1 MDNAGQVLRTQPDLP
16 IVTARLFLRPFV
28 PADLESFYQIRSRAD
43 VARYLYQLPM
53 SRAEAAAAFE
63 RRVGRAT
70 FVAEGD
76 ALGLA
81 IERRDTGEMIG
92 DIVLFWASAQ
102 HRQGEIGFVL
112 HPDHH
117 GQGFAREAAEAL
129 LRVGF
134 VLFGFHRIIGRC
146 DARNA
151 ASAGLLAR
159 LGMRQ
164 EAHFRQNEF
173 VKGEWCDELVFAILA
188 EEWQSEVESRK
199 SKEV

>member
-1 MDNAGQVLRTQPDLP
+1 MGDAEQVIPTRPRFP
-16 IVTARLFLRPFV
+16 IVTARLIVRPFAPV
-28 PADLESFYQIRSRAD
+28 DLESFYQIRARAD

-53 SRAEAAAAFE
+53 SRAEAAEAFG
-63 RRVGRAT
+63 RRVGRVT
-70 FVAEGD
+70 FAAEGD

-81 IERRDTGEMIG
+81 VERRDTGEMIG
-92 DIVLFWASAQ
+92 DVVLFWASAQ
-102 HRQGEIGFVL
+102 HRQGEIGFVF

-117 GQGFAREAAEAL
+117 GQGFAREATEAL
-129 LRVGF
+129 LRLGF
-134 VLFGFHRIIGRC
+134 ATFGFRRIAGRC

-173 VKGEWCDELVFAILA
+173 VKGEWTDELVYAVLA
-188 EEWQSEVESRK
+188 AEWQSKVESR
-199 SKEV
+199 